1 MTNHTSSGRSGRAGS
16 GPQPP
21 VVVTRRQLLSML
33 GVTGASLLVPSALG
47 IGDGTAAAAA
57 KSKKTAKPTVK
68 RTTTAPTGPKLV
80 AATGGGAGPNV
91 LVVIELQGGNDG
103 FSMLVPT
110 GDGRFRQLRNKI
122 WFDPKQLTDFDDATS
137 ISAGLAP
144 LRSQLAFI
152 EGVGVPK
159 PDLSHTA
166 MMQRWWRGDMDA
178 YSAGRTGFLGRC
190 CDLLGESGSI
200 TGVSIGG
207 GATPALINERGTTA
221 ALPDASSLQELLS
234 DKDERM
240 RPTLSAL
247 SKGGADGTGL
257 ETVDGDLL
265 AKARGAIASG
275 QALINGLGRVGGGN
289 DAAKAAGYSDDQLA
303 RSLAFSRQLIS
314 LGTGVRVIHVPWGSF
329 DTHTNHR
336 YSHPDQMRILGS
348 ALVAF
353 HNDLARNG
361 LSNRVLV
368 ATTSEF
374 GRRPEANAGGTDH
387 GTASTMALMGPVRA
401 GRHGVPVNFNQL
413 DQAGNVA
420 ATVAMTDYYA
430 TLSSWLG
437 VPPSA
442 SLSQPGTVLSSVG
455 IATAS

>member
-1 MTNHTSSGRSGRAGS
+1 MSDPLN
-16 GPQPP
+16 GPRPP

-33 GVTGASLLVPSALG
+33 GVTGASMLVPSALG
-47 IGDGTAAAAA
+47 LGSSSAEAA
-57 KSKKTAKPTVK
+57 KAKATPKRKVSKPAPAPPGATPLLASSGGNGPT
-68 RTTTAPTGPKLV
+68 
-80 AATGGGAGPNV
+80 V

-103 FSMLVPT
+103 FSMLVPS
-110 GDGRFRQLRNKI
+110 GDGRFRQLRNNI
-122 WFDPKQLTDFDDATS
+122 WFDPKQITPFDGATS
-137 ISAGLAP
+137 ISSGLAP
-144 LRSQLAFI
+144 IRSRLAFV

-166 MMQRWWRGDMDA
+166 MMQRWWRGDLDA
-178 YSAGRTGFLGRC
+178 YSSTRTGFLGRC
-190 CDLLGESGSI
+190 CDLIGESGSI

-247 SKGGADGTGL
+247 STGGADSAGL
-257 ETVDGDLL
+257 ATVDGDLL

-275 QALINGLGRVGGGN
+275 QTLINGLGRVGGGN
-289 DAAKAAGYSDDQLA
+289 DAAKAAGYSDDQLS

-314 LGTGVRVIHVPWGSF
+314 LGTGVRVIHIPWGSF

-336 YSHPDQMRILGS
+336 YSHPEQMRVLGA

-353 HNDLARNG
+353 HNDLARAG
-361 LSNRVLV
+361 LSQRVLV

-374 GRRPEANAGGTDH
+374 GRRPEANSGGTDH

-401 GRHGVPVNFNQL
+401 GRHGTPVNFNQL

-437 VPPSA
+437 IPPSS
-442 SLSQPGTVLSSVG
+442 SLATPGTVLTSLG
-455 IATAS
+455 IATV

>member
-1 MTNHTSSGRSGRAGS
+1 MSEMSDLRDQNPSGGK
-16 GPQPP
+16 GPQLP

-33 GVTGASLLVPSALG
+33 GVTTASLLAPAALG
-47 IGDGTAAAAA
+47 VGSAEAA
-57 KSKKTAKPTVK
+57 KAKTKKVPK
-68 RTTTAPTGPKLV
+68 RATKQSAAPASPSV
-80 AATGGGAGPNV
+80 IAASGGAGQTV

-110 GDGRFRQLRNKI
+110 GDGRFRQLRDKI
-122 WFDPKQLTDFDDATS
+122 WFDPKQLSPFDGATS

-144 LRSQLAFI
+144 IKSRLAFV

-166 MMQRWWRGDMDA
+166 MMQRWWKGDLDA
-178 YSAGRTGFLGRC
+178 YSSTRTGFLGRC
-190 CDLLGESGSI
+190 CDLLGDSGSI

-247 SKGGADGTGL
+247 SNGGGDGTGL
-257 ETVDGDLL
+257 ATVDSELL

-275 QALINGLGRVGGGN
+275 QNLISGLGRVGGGN
-289 DAAKAAGYSDDQLA
+289 EAAKAAGYADDQLA
-303 RSLAFSRQLIS
+303 RSLAFTRQLIS

-336 YSHPDQMRILGS
+336 YTHPDHMRILGN

-374 GRRPEANAGGTDH
+374 GRRPEANSGGTDH
-387 GTASTMALMGPVRA
+387 GTASTMALMGPVQP
-401 GRHGVPVNFNQL
+401 GRHGAPVNFNQL
-413 DQAGNVA
+413 DGAGNVA

-430 TLSSWLG
+430 TLASWLG
-437 VPPSA
+437 IAPSA
-442 SLSQPGTVLSSVG
+442 ALAAPGTVLTSLG
-455 IATAS
+455 IASAS